1 MDQSN
6 SPSRQRFP
14 PLTPET
20 PTHGSTPTHS
30 DTPDQQQIMI
40 QLQYNQA
47 LLEMNRLSLL
57 PHQKEELLRLQL
69 QLNHLQ
75 QLSLKQQIKTQQL
88 QEEASH
94 LSPGSPIVKNTTRS
108 ALYARLFHRPSFSH
122 LLQFSLSVRITPV
135 QPRPWPLPPPRIA
148 STEPDSSNAL
158 SPHVSDVVHNRQDAS
173 ATEKSEPSLGKLE
186 SLNDQKAEQSS
197 VVAASLQ
204 AAEPAPSPKTFSEQ
218 QLERTVSRHVM
229 HLVPIQSHIYGPPQV
244 HPSVVNAID
253 APRNNA
259 SEGTSCI
266 PCVTG
271 GANESPQP
279 RGPANRLMPPSYP
292 LPAAGTDDNDDPHS
306 RLSELRPSNSLP
318 APEHSPV
325 GPSVDE
331 QTSGAASR
339 PSDGYTTP
347 KQPWHDLQ
355 ARLGFASGWSKRV
368 LEQLFSMFTFCRV
381 RRNSCKRVIEI
392 RARTLGSTSS
402 NTS

>member
-1 MDQSN
+1 MDQSS
-6 SPSRQRFP
+6 SPSQRQRFP

-30 DTPDQQQIMI
+30 DTPDQQQKQIMI
-40 QLQYNQA
+40 QLQHNQA

-57 PHQKEELLRLQL
+57 PHQKEELLHLQL

-94 LSPGSPIVKNTTRS
+94 LSPGSPLVKNTTRS
-108 ALYARLFHRPSFSH
+108 ALCARLSPRPSFSH

-135 QPRPWPLPPPRIA
+135 QPRPWPLPPPRVA

-158 SPHVSDVVHNRQDAS
+158 SPHVSDAVNNRQDAS
-173 ATEKSEPSLGKLE
+173 ATEKSEPSLEKLE
-186 SLNDQKAEQSS
+186 SLNEQKAEQSS

-204 AAEPAPSPKTFSEQ
+204 AADPAPSPKTFSEQ
-218 QLERTVSRHVM
+218 QSERTVSRHVL
-229 HLVPIQSHIYGPPQV
+229 HLVPSQIHVHGPPQV

-253 APRNNA
+253 APRTHA
-259 SEGTSCI
+259 GEGTSCI
-266 PCVTG
+266 VCVTV

-279 RGPANRLMPPSYP
+279 RGPANRLMPPNYP
-292 LPAAGTDDNDDPHS
+292 LPAAGTDDHDDPHF
-306 RLSELRPSNSLP
+306 RLSELRLTNSFP

-355 ARLGFASGWSKRV
+355 ARLGFASGGSKRV
-368 LEQLFSMFTFCRV
+368 LEQLLSIFHFF
-381 RRNSCKRVIEI
+381 SCK
-392 RARTLGSTSS
+392 A
-402 NTS
+402 